1 MFGDRKSHEYE
12 WTVKYGWNVSRS
24 LVMSWNRQS
33 LNLGGLQDNNP
44 SPIGACCLSCHPL
57 SFFFFGLTFRF
68 SPTLWAGTMSFA
80 FQGFGLGEF
89 FKAQQKLTD
98 ILDVYFWGIFDAPS
112 AFLSL
117 GRTLGDLSEEIDR
130 LFDENSN
137 PNSAILRS
145 DNRPNIQQILR
156 VTSHGVLDTVDELE
170 NLLRIASGDK
180 KQDWSSPS
188 SREDLFVA
196 LESSGLRPKVAGLNN
211 KFAFQTWKL
220 KLFFRI
226 SRK

>member
-1 MFGDRKSHEYE
+1 MVAYRLIAPS
-12 WTVKYGWNVSRS
+12 SRHADAVE
-24 LVMSWNRQS
+24 LLRALQNKNR
-33 LNLGGLQDNNP
+33 
-44 SPIGACCLSCHPL
+44 PIGVSQACCKLSTYAAGISLLHTDI
-57 SFFFFGLTFRF
+57 SVF
-68 SPTLWAGTMSFA
+68 STTMSFA

-117 GRTLGDLSEEIDR
+117 GHILGDFSEEIDR

-156 VTSHGVLDTVDELE
+156 ITSHGVLDIVNELE
-170 NLLRIASGDK
+170 NVLQVTGDN
-180 KQDWSSPS
+180 KQDSLQ
-188 SREDLFVA
+188 DLFAA
-196 LESSGLRPKVAGLNN
+196 LEVSELQSTIVDLNN

-226 SRK
+226 SHK